1 MMISA
6 FIFWAALTFGKDSIL
21 SLMDVSPNKEMQ
33 NAIEQTIID
42 TLAVKGIHGLKV
54 RRSGPFVFAEAH
66 VEVDGRT
73 SVNEAHAIAD
83 AVEDRVKRTFKTV
96 DSIVIHIGMV
106 HERASNSPIT
116 RDRSD
121 PYESD
126 HVNHTNAS

>member
-6 FIFWAALTFGKDSIL
+6 FIFWATLTFGKDSIL
-21 SLMDVSPNKEMQ
+21 SLMDVSPNKEIQ

-42 TLAVKGIHGLKV
+42 TPAMKGVHGLKV

-73 SVNEAHAIAD
+73 SVNEAHAVAD

-106 HERASNSPIT
+106 HESHKRPLPSL
-116 RDRSD
+116 
-121 PYESD
+121 
-126 HVNHTNAS
+126 